1 MAARYLPGIR
11 PIRKTQ
17 SVQAPQALCAG
28 EAPAA
33 LVEYRTMKSMLLQ
46 RPAGCEHAAFDFI
59 PLTTMVNV
67 SVGSTP
73 AAANAADALRDEL
86 GMIAREEKLSPIIAR
101 WSFDTDS
108 ETRAL
113 FVIIDSQTRS

>member
-1 MAARYLPGIR
+1 MAERYLPGIR

-86 GMIAREEKLSPIIAR
+86 GMIAR
-101 WSFDTDS
+101 D
-108 ETRAL
+108 
-113 FVIIDSQTRS
+113 